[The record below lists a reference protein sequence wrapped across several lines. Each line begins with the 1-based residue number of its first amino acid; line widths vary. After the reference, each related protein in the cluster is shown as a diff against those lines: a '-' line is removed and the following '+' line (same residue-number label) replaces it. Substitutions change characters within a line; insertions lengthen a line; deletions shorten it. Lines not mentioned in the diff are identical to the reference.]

1 MIDIIETF
9 QLDYFLDNVIEWNE
23 NYRMCF
29 NLVTENN
36 WMNWIL
42 MKYPNRVH
50 RELDSKI
57 QRLYFHLFIVMHIV
71 TIIIFNNLLLI
82 HTKYILSID
91 NTQILKHWDHHVW
104 KKTKAGRRRWE
115 ESSVK
120 LLAPKCIYQCAL
132 IKKR

>member
-1 MIDIIETF
+1 
-9 QLDYFLDNVIEWNE
+9 
-23 NYRMCF
+23 
-29 NLVTENN
+29 
-36 WMNWIL
+36 MNWIL
-42 MKYPNRVH
+42 MKYPNGVH

-57 QRLYFHLFIVMHIV
+57 KRLHFHLFIVMHIV

-104 KKTKAGRRRWE
+104 KKTKARRRRWE

-120 LLAPKCIYQCAL
+120 LLAPKCIYPCAL
-132 IKKR
+132 IKKLEISLSFENTKERLWTKTKIDPTSNEFWISLVCI